1 MARPT
6 TTRRT
11 RFAAVGGA
19 LLAASTL
26 AVGALGAGP
35 AAASPAAAS
44 PAAASLAGEA
54 TAGHGATHP
63 RADHVVLI
71 ALDGLDI
78 DYLDGAAM
86 PHLKALANHGGISES
101 TGVMTSITN
110 PSWSSI
116 ATGAWPASHGN
127 AAYWYDPV
135 GGVAVGQQRD
145 LAVPTI
151 AQAVRDQG
159 GTVLS
164 SQWFIVQNHG
174 VAFGDAAGLYT
185 QPGGDCARRAD
196 DVIAVLEG
204 RPVVSAGVPVQMQG
218 IPDLMAVYCDK
229 LDALGHADGQDAP
242 GMPAAIAEVDAQI
255 GRIVQATK
263 DAGIFGRTAF
273 VVTGDHGMETFTQ
286 GLRDELLAAISATGY
301 QPEMLNPGQAPQP
314 GTDAVIVVGGV
325 GSLHLVGD
333 AAGDPD
339 AAAIIEAAV
348 AAMPGISEVYDEAEQ
363 SAMHM
368 SAKYGELVIEP
379 VEGWS
384 LGAAP
389 SDGVSG
395 VHGTSRTAR
404 TALVL
409 AGAGVRPHEVAS
421 SPRHVD
427 IAPTVAALLGIDAPS
442 GAEGRVLSEVF
453 ATP

>member
-1 MARPT
+1 M
-6 TTRRT
+6 
-11 RFAAVGGA
+11 
-19 LLAASTL
+19 
-26 AVGALGAGP
+26 
-35 AAASPAAAS
+35 
-44 PAAASLAGEA
+44 
-54 TAGHGATHP
+54 
-63 RADHVVLI
+63 VV
-71 ALDGLDI
+71 D
-78 DYLDGAAM
+78 
-86 PHLKALANHGGISES
+86 
-101 TGVMTSITN
+101 
-110 PSWSSI
+110 
-116 ATGAWPASHGN
+116 ATGAWPESHGN

-151 AQAVRDQG
+151 AQAIRDQG

-174 VAFGDAAGLYT
+174 VAFGDPQGLYT

-196 DVIAVLEG
+196 DVVAVLEG
-204 RPVVSAGVPVQMQG
+204 RPVVSAGVPVQMPG

-229 LDALGHADGQDAP
+229 LDALGHADGKDAP
-242 GMPAAIAEVDAQI
+242 GMPAAIAEIDAQI

-286 GLRDELLAAISATGY
+286 GLRDELLATISATGY
-301 QPEMLNPGQAPQP
+301 QAEMLNPGQSPQP

-333 AAGDPD
+333 AAGDPH
-339 AAAIIEAAV
+339 AAATIAAAV
-348 AAMPGISEVYDEAEQ
+348 AGMPGIAAVYDRTAQ
-363 SAMHM
+363 GAMHM

-389 SDGVSG
+389 SEGVSG
-395 VHGTSRTAR
+395 VHGTTRTAR

-409 AGAGVRPHEVAS
+409 AGAGVRPHQVPS

-427 IAPTVAALLGIDAPS
+427 IAPTIAALLGVDAPS
-442 GAEGRVLSEVF
+442 GAQGRVLGEVL
-453 ATP
+453 TGH

>member
-1 MARPT
+1 MIRS
-6 TTRRT
+6 TTRRRG
-11 RFAAVGGA
+11 RFARAGGA
-19 LLAASTL
+19 LLAAAAL
-26 AVGALGAGP
+26 AAGAFAGAGP
-35 AAASPAAAS
+35 AAADAPGRASADRAAAGI
-44 PAAASLAGEA
+44 PAGP
-54 TAGHGATHP
+54 GAKP
-63 RADHVVLI
+63 PLADHVVLI

-78 DYLDGAAM
+78 DYLAGDAM
-86 PHLKALANHGGISES
+86 PNLGALANRGALSAS

-116 ATGAWPASHGN
+116 ATGAWPQTHGN
-127 AAYWYDPV
+127 TAYWYDPV

-174 VAFGDAAGLYT
+174 VAFGDPAGLYT

-204 RPVVSAGVPVQMQG
+204 RPVLSAGVPVQMQG
-218 IPDLMAVYCDK
+218 IPDLMAVYCDR
-229 LDALGHADGQDAP
+229 LDALGHADGKDAP

-286 GLRDELLAAISATGY
+286 GLRDELLATISAAGY
-301 QPEMLNPGQAPQP
+301 QAEMLNPGQAPQA

-339 AAAIIEAAV
+339 AAAAIGAAV
-348 AAMPGISEVYDEAEQ
+348 ASMPHISAVYDEAAQ
-363 SAMHM
+363 QAMRM
-368 SAKYGELVIEP
+368 SPKYGELVIEP
-379 VEGWS
+379 AEGWS

-389 SDGVSG
+389 SDGASG
-395 VHGTSRTAR
+395 LHGTSRTAR

-409 AGAGVRPHEVAS
+409 AGAGVRPHHVAQD
-421 SPRHVD
+421 PRHVD
-427 IAPTVAALLGIDAPS
+427 IAPTIAALLGIRGPA
-442 GAEGRVLSEVF
+442 GAEGRVLSE
-453 ATP
+453 AIRAH